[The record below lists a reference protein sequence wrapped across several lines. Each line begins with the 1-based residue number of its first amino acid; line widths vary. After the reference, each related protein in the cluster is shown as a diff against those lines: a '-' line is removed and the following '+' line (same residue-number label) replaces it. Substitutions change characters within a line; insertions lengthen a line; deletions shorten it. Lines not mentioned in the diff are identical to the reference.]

1 MNDFKFSDRSPIY
14 VHLNSTISGITT
26 IRAANIQNK
35 LWEEFNELADFHT
48 RSASSYVYLNRW
60 FSCRLD
66 WMANIFIFTA
76 VFGSVL
82 AKDFVNID
90 AGEIGFM
97 LVYLFQLLPAFQWCC
112 RQSCE
117 VENQMTSVERILEY
131 TALDSEPLE
140 TGKIKAET
148 NWPKSGAIKFKNVN
162 FKYSSE
168 LPNVL
173 NDLSFEIKPQE
184 KIGVVGRTGAGKSS
198 IIQALFRMA
207 EPSGSILIDDVNIRD
222 LSLHDLRKKLS
233 IIPVS
238 FFNIL
243 FTFVDYLNNFCIS
256 YYY

>member
-1 MNDFKFSDRSPIY
+1 MSN
-14 VHLNSTISGITT
+14 TISGITT
-26 IRAANIQNK
+26 IRASKIQNK
-35 LWEEFNELADFHT
+35 LYEEFNAQSDYHT
-48 RSASSYVYLNRW
+48 RAASNYIYVTRW

-66 WMANIFIFTA
+66 WLAACFMF
-76 VFGSVL
+76 VSVISCIL
-82 AKDFVNID
+82 LKDFLRISPDQV
-90 AGEIGFM
+90 GVL
-97 LVYLFQLLPAFQWCC
+97 LVYLFRMLPMFQWCC

-117 VENQMTSVERILEY
+117 VENLMTSVERILEY